1 MQPDLKSDD
10 TVVDVGGDDLIKSS
24 TVISS
29 YRDPSH
35 VPVPLSPTDGEEPET
50 EVSSL
55 LHSVNEPVTSPKRIP
70 LFAWPLL
77 VVSLASV
84 SSAGVV
90 FASLPDVPTFT
101 LAAWRLQ
108 TTGLLLVPGAIYQYI
123 TVPAG
128 AALQACSRRLLFV
141 QSKAGLHPASF
152 AMHR

>member
-1 MQPDLKSDD
+1 MQLDVRSDD
-10 TVVDVGGDDLIKSS
+10 VAANIDNDERIKSTTLRS
-24 TVISS
+24 
-29 YRDPSH
+29 DPNH
-35 VPVPLSPTDGEEPET
+35 EAVPPLPVTSDGERPAT

-55 LHSVNEPVTSPKRIP
+55 LHGPKEPVTRPRRIP

-108 TTGLLLVPGAIYQYI
+108 TTGLLLVPGATYQYI
-123 TVPAG
+123 TVPPGMPTAAG
-128 AALQACSRRLLFV
+128 YRLHIYSQA
-141 QSKAGLHPASF
+141 
-152 AMHR
+152 